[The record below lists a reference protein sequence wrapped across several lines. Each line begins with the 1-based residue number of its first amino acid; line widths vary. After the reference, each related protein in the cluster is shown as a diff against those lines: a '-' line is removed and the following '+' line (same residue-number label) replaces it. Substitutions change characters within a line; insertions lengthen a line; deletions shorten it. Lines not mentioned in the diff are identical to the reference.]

1 MSGEEALAPGSQ
13 AAPKRRLT
21 EVQELRALTHPVR
34 IALLEVLNLHGPLT
48 ATEAGERLG
57 ESASTCSFHL
67 RQLAKYGYVEEAGGA
82 SGRRRPWR
90 LSFRGF
96 SFSGEGDLEHAAA
109 ANALSHLLLQRWL
122 LRHQAW
128 EAVQHREPA
137 WSEVA
142 GASQHVC
149 FLTLEEAAGLQG
161 QIAALFEPYIART
174 HQAVA
179 RPEGSRPVETVV
191 LVHPFLQGPDATPTQ

>member
-1 MSGEEALAPGSQ
+1 VSSEEVPARESEAPSQ
-13 AAPKRRLT
+13 RRLT

-82 SGRRRPWR
+82 SGRRRPWQLR
-90 LSFRGF
+90 FRGF
-96 SFSGEGDLEHAAA
+96 SFSGEGDREHAAA
-109 ANALSHLLLQRWL
+109 ANELSHLLLQRWL

-128 EAVQHREPA
+128 EAVQHREPE

-149 FLTLEEAAGLQG
+149 FLTLEETARLQG
-161 QIAALFEPYIART
+161 QITALFEPYIART
-174 HQAVA
+174 RQVTA

-191 LVHPFLQGPDATPTQ
+191 LVHPFLQGPDATASQ